1 MPNQQS
7 NLTLHLPASRPFARD
22 FFPQELLDLI
32 LALHQ
37 QFEPK
42 RQTLLKRRQQQLGKL
57 PNFLPLDSEART
69 GNWKVHPLPA
79 DLLTRRVEITGPVN
93 HPKMILNMLSR
104 HEDGARADTAML
116 DFEDS
121 LCPTPENIIDGHY
134 YLGQALQLKLTVK
147 TDQKEYRL
155 NPKDMAHV
163 MARVRGLHLQES
175 MIQIDGQ
182 PISAGLFDTALI
194 LFHQRTHWQQLG
206 QTPKLYVPKCESAL
220 EAQWWNDLF
229 IAIEQGTKTYVEAS
243 PSFRATFLIET
254 LPATFEIEE
263 ILFATKRYI
272 SALNVGRWDK
282 IFSDIKVLGHL
293 PERVFSDR
301 SKITMTVPWM
311 ENYAKRV
318 IRLCH
323 RRGALAIGGMAAF
336 TPGKEPALREQQ
348 LQKVRSDKEREFKL
362 GHDGCWVSHPYFI
375 AVAMSAFP
383 VNNQKD
389 RQLEAPLNELPSS
402 LLLPEHH
409 PVEISDEGLAT
420 NVRVAI
426 AYTESWLRGVGC
438 LAFDNLMEDL
448 ATLEISRAQV
458 WQWLTHGHISL
469 EQLKQCFVQEE
480 QKITAEF
487 GAERTKAVQQ
497 ASALALKVFT
507 QSQLYP
513 FFNEA
518 LAAVTST
525 NKG

>member
-1 MPNQQS
+1 MSNKQS
-7 NLTLHLPASRPFARD
+7 TLTLNLPTSRPFARD
-22 FFPQELLDLI
+22 LFPQELLDLI
-32 LALHQ
+32 LTLHQ
-37 QFEPK
+37 QFEPR
-42 RQTLLKRRQQQLGKL
+42 RQTLLERRQQQLGKI
-57 PNFLPLDSEART
+57 PSFLPLDSEART
-69 GNWKVHPLPA
+69 GNWNVHPLPS

-134 YLGQALQLKLTVK
+134 YLGQALQLKLAVK
-147 TDQKEYRL
+147 TEQKEYRL

-163 MARVRGLHLQES
+163 MARVRGLHLNES
-175 MIQIDGQ
+175 MIQIGGR

-206 QTPKLYVPKCESAL
+206 QTPKLYVPKCESAQ
-220 EAQWWNDLF
+220 EALWWNDLF
-229 IAIEQGTKTYVEAS
+229 VAIEKHTTTYQEDR
-243 PSFRATFLIET
+243 PSFRVTFLIET

-348 LQKVRSDKEREFKL
+348 LQKVKSDKEREYHL

-375 AVAMSAFP
+375 AAAMSAFP
-383 VNNQKD
+383 VNNQLN
-389 RQLEAPLNELPSS
+389 RQLEAPINELPSS

-409 PVEISDEGLAT
+409 PVEISPEGLAT

-458 WQWLTHGHISL
+458 WQWLTHGFITQT
-469 EQLKQCFVQEE
+469 QLKQCFEHEE
-480 QKITAEF
+480 QKITLEY
-487 GAERTKAVQQ
+487 GPERANAVKA
-497 ASALALKVFT
+497 ASKLALEIFT
-507 QSQLYP
+507 LKKLYP

-518 LAAVTST
+518 LAAVNPT